1 MTESEPTA
9 SPPRAAFVFLF
20 ITVLLD
26 MLALGI
32 VVPAHLFAVIKDF
45 GQERDQPTQV
55 GAAILLRERR
65 HNSNKILPLESRG
78 SRDALG

>member
-9 SPPRAAFVFLF
+9 PPPRAAFVFLF

-32 VVPAHLFAVIKDF
+32 VVPAHLFGVIKDF

-55 GAAILLRERR
+55 GTAILLRRGR
-65 HNSNKILPLESRG
+65 QNSKIILRPR
-78 SRDALG
+78 